1 MHFRRYLTAWDITLF
16 LIYTVLFPFGSI
28 RKGCWFIGCVLSQS
42 VAMAI
47 RNSTTL
53 ILQHSQPGVV
63 GGEQRKG
70 DYEYARLPRRSFRSL
85 DDYCPSLF
93 FTWKFMNML
102 DHFGRVS
109 SYMYIYRYIH
119 VCVCAC
125 MCVYRP
131 IRNILGRFTIIFQ
144 QVPVPSPTFPC
155 VMPVAIVFCHRG
167 TLGRPSLSPRDAG
180 CAV

>member
-1 MHFRRYLTAWDITLF
+1 
-16 LIYTVLFPFGSI
+16 
-28 RKGCWFIGCVLSQS
+28 
-42 VAMAI
+42 MAI

-93 FTWKFMNML
+93 FYLKIHEHVGSFWKSLFT
-102 DHFGRVS
+102 
-109 SYMYIYRYIH
+109 YIYIDIDIYVC

-144 QVPVPSPTFPC
+144 QVPVPSQTFRC

-180 CAV
+180 CAVQKKQFWIVLGQIATDMA